1 MVEIKEK
8 LDYLSFTGNHLVVN
22 VLAAPFDEI
31 KKKQKAL
38 RKSLK
43 RIPEI
48 FGDDAPNLIRDINS
62 MSSYA
67 GISAIDRPAFHI
79 LNLAIQ
85 VSKAKTYLALNDAEK
100 YTDSYWDDLW
110 TAVTDEGIDYEDP
123 IF

>member
-22 VLAAPFDEI
+22 VMSAPFEKI
-31 KKKQKAL
+31 EKKQKAL

-48 FGDDAPNLIRDINS
+48 FGKDAPGLIRDINS
-62 MSSYA
+62 ISY
-67 GISAIDRPAFHI
+67 GSITPIDRTAFHI
-79 LNLAIQ
+79 LNIAIQ
-85 VSKAKTYLALNDAEK
+85 VSKAKTYLDINTAEE
-100 YTDSYWDDLW
+100 YSGSYWDDLW
-110 TAVTDEGIDYEDP
+110 TAVEDEGIEYEDP

>member
-67 GISAIDRPAFHI
+67 GISAIDRPAFHL

>member
-22 VLAAPFDEI
+22 VMSAPFEKI
-31 KKKQKAL
+31 EKKQKAL

-48 FGDDAPNLIRDINS
+48 FGEDAPGLIRDINS
-62 MSSYA
+62 ISYSS
-67 GISAIDRPAFHI
+67 ITPIDRAAFHI
-79 LNLAIQ
+79 LNIAIQ
-85 VSKAKTYLALNDAEK
+85 VSKAKSYLDINSAEE
-100 YTDSYWDDLW
+100 YSDSYWDNLW
-110 TAVTDEGIDYEDP
+110 TAVEDEGIEYEDP

>member
-48 FGDDAPNLIRDINS
+48 FGDDATNLIRDINS

>member
-43 RIPEI
+43 RIPEL

-62 MSSYA
+62 ISSYA

-79 LNLAIQ
+79 LNIAIQ

-110 TAVTDEGIDYEDP
+110 TAVEDEGIKYEDP